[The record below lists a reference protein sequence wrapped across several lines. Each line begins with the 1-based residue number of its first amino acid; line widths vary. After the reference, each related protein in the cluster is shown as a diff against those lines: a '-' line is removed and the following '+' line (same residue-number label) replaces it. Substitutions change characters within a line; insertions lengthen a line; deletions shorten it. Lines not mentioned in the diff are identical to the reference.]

1 MSQTLNQY
9 LLRVGVFL
17 ALVFII
23 VVLLY
28 PVLQEAFLSNIFIN
42 LIILLALAVGIIFNI
57 VKLIDLNSDFSSL
70 VNFDINKSS
79 QSFTNNSGNLKNI
92 TEDLKPID
100 GRFVFKSTSISRL
113 IENTDMALS
122 SVRETSRYLVGL
134 LVFLGLLGTFWGLL
148 KTIGS
153 VGNVI
158 SGLGIDDTNVAGFFN
173 SLKDGL
179 NAPLQG
185 MSIAFSSSL
194 LGLAGSLILGFIDI
208 NLGCPVKKVVKKGC
222 GAALL
227 RDPAYLEKFLT
238 IIKKGI
244 RIPLTVKMR
253 TGWNEEELT
262 IHECV
267 QAAYNSGC
275 EWVAIHGRTRAQGYE
290 GKADW
295 NLIAEVKANAKI
307 PVIGNGDIRN
317 AEQARRRLAESK
329 VDAVM
334 IGRGAL
340 RNPGIF
346 NECIGLKTDISCLNI
361 IRRYQKSLK
370 EYYDTRFA
378 LIMLRKFS
386 AWLAFGNPGAAKFR
400 KSMFDCLTSA
410 EVMEKV
416 EAFFQNET
424 PLPFNDNEKFMMGG
438 HG

>member
-9 LLRVGVFL
+9 LVRVGVFL

-100 GRFVFKSTSISRL
+100 GRFVFKSTSINRL

-208 NLGCPVKKVVKKGC
+208 NLGQAQNKFSLFFEKVVNNNS
-222 GAALL
+222 APDLLSSTSSDDVNTQALQKIY
-227 RDPAYLEKFLT
+227 D
-238 IIKKGI
+238 
-244 RIPLTVKMR
+244 
-253 TGWNEEELT
+253 
-262 IHECV
+262 
-267 QAAYNSGC
+267 
-275 EWVAIHGRTRAQGYE
+275 
-290 GKADW
+290 
-295 NLIAEVKANAKI
+295 NLDSIV
-307 PVIGNGDIRN
+307 
-317 AEQARRRLAESK
+317 
-329 VDAVM
+329 
-334 IGRGAL
+334 
-340 RNPGIF
+340 
-346 NECIGLKTDISCLNI
+346 
-361 IRRYQKSLK
+361 YSLK
-370 EYYDTRFA
+370 
-378 LIMLRKFS
+378 K
-386 AWLAFGNPGAAKFR
+386 
-400 KSMFDCLTSA
+400 TSDN
-410 EVMEKV
+410 
-416 EAFFQNET
+416 QNEISKYLSELSNQIKNVNNQSAKLDEKLSNFLSSQLNT
-424 PLPFNDNEKFMMGG
+424 QSSILQLINKINEQGILDSSTKKIFDNLNKNIQEFNKNTKK
-438 HG
+438 

>member
-42 LIILLALAVGIIFNI
+42 LIILVALAVGIIFNI
-57 VKLIDLNSDFSSL
+57 VKLIDLNNDFSSL

-92 TEDLKPID
+92 IEDLKPID
-100 GRFVFKSTSISRL
+100 GRFVFKSTSIGRL
-113 IENTDMALS
+113 IENTDMGLS

-194 LGLAGSLILGFIDI
+194 LGLAGSLILGLIDI
-208 NLGCPVKKVVKKGC
+208 NLGQAQNKFSLFFEKVLNNNSVPDLLNSTSSDNVNTQALQKIYDNLDSIVYSLKKTSDNQNEISKYLSELSNQIKKVNNQSANLDEKLSNFLSTQLNTQSSILQLINKINEQGILDSSTKKIFDN
-222 GAALL
+222 LNKNIQ
-227 RDPAYLEKFLT
+227 EFNKNT
-238 IIKKGI
+238 KK
-244 RIPLTVKMR
+244 
-253 TGWNEEELT
+253 
-262 IHECV
+262 
-267 QAAYNSGC
+267 
-275 EWVAIHGRTRAQGYE
+275 
-290 GKADW
+290 
-295 NLIAEVKANAKI
+295 
-307 PVIGNGDIRN
+307 
-317 AEQARRRLAESK
+317 
-329 VDAVM
+329 
-334 IGRGAL
+334 
-340 RNPGIF
+340 
-346 NECIGLKTDISCLNI
+346 
-361 IRRYQKSLK
+361 
-370 EYYDTRFA
+370 
-378 LIMLRKFS
+378 
-386 AWLAFGNPGAAKFR
+386 
-400 KSMFDCLTSA
+400 
-410 EVMEKV
+410 
-416 EAFFQNET
+416 
-424 PLPFNDNEKFMMGG
+424 
-438 HG
+438 